1 MVLHETLYLYLFRKI
16 IKKVKGTLVIENFK
30 IFILLD
36 LMKNRQITKKQAFV
50 ICLLPPIICTVVGF
64 LILGIISYGL
74 KFFTLT
80 KIIYIF
86 ISISW
91 LVNILSIFPF
101 SPDFKTWKMYCNN
114 IDKKVK
120 KNIEV
125 LGRGIMN
132 NKLSKKHVGRV
143 FTQSSII
150 AFVIYPIS
158 IIFLSFVYLF
168 QNKSFNFMGFSV
180 NPIVDIDSASVSVSV
195 SPMFLVSILLVFI
208 LITII
213 SYLKERGIRNG
224 E

>member
-1 MVLHETLYLYLFRKI
+1 MSFLFQEFNCFGHLLNLSHTSKEKQRLAIFLFITTKSITFVMIVVLLIIDVISSMVLHETLHLYLFRKI

-30 IFILLD
+30 IFILID

-114 IDKKVK
+114 IDK
-120 KNIEV
+120 
-125 LGRGIMN
+125 
-132 NKLSKKHVGRV
+132 
-143 FTQSSII
+143 
-150 AFVIYPIS
+150 
-158 IIFLSFVYLF
+158 
-168 QNKSFNFMGFSV
+168 
-180 NPIVDIDSASVSVSV
+180 IV
-195 SPMFLVSILLVFI
+195 
-208 LITII
+208 
-213 SYLKERGIRNG
+213 E
-224 E
+224 

>member
-1 MVLHETLYLYLFRKI
+1 
-16 IKKVKGTLVIENFK
+16 
-30 IFILLD
+30 
-36 LMKNRQITKKQAFV
+36 
-50 ICLLPPIICTVVGF
+50 
-64 LILGIISYGL
+64 
-74 KFFTLT
+74 
-80 KIIYIF
+80 
-86 ISISW
+86 
-91 LVNILSIFPF
+91 
-101 SPDFKTWKMYCNN
+101 
-114 IDKKVK
+114 
-120 KNIEV
+120 
-125 LGRGIMN
+125 MN